1 MAALHHGRAYM
12 IRFRDRGARGRHQGA
27 QIDAH
32 HSFSFADYNDP
43 KHMGFR
49 ALRVLNED
57 RVVPGA
63 GLPEH
68 GHEDMEIVTI
78 VLKGAVEHRDNLGN
92 SAVIRAGEVQRM
104 SAGTGIRHSERNPS
118 LDERT
123 HLLQIWIIPAETGGP
138 PSYEQKSF
146 ADDGGRNRWVT
157 VASGDGRNGSLT
169 LRQDASIEIAH
180 IDDGASIAR
189 TLDPA
194 RGYWI
199 QVVAGIVSLDGT
211 EMREGDGAAI
221 TSEDKLFIEAETD
234 AEVLLV
240 DLP

>member
-1 MAALHHGRAYM
+1 M
-12 IRFRDRGARGRHQGA
+12 IQFRDRGARGRHHGA
-27 QIDAH
+27 QIDAR

-78 VLKGAVEHRDNLGN
+78 VLKGAIEHRDDLGN

-118 LDERT
+118 PDERT
-123 HLLQIWIIPAETGGP
+123 HLLQIWIIPSQTGGP

-146 ADDGGRNRWVT
+146 ADDGSRNRWVT
-157 VASGDGRNGSLT
+157 IASGDGRDGSLT
-169 LRQDASIEIAH
+169 LRQDAAM
-180 IDDGASIAR
+180 DIAR
-189 TLDPA
+189 LDEGKTLARSLDPE

-199 QVVAGIVSLDGT
+199 QVAAGLVSLNGT
-211 EMREGDGAAI
+211 EMREGDGAAA
-221 TSEDKLFIEAETD
+221 TSEEKLSFEADTD
-234 AEVLLV
+234 AELLLI

>member
-1 MAALHHGRAYM
+1 M
-12 IRFRDRGARGRHQGA
+12 IRFRDRGARGRHQGG

-43 KHMGFR
+43 KYMGFR

-68 GHEDMEIVTI
+68 GHQDMEIVTI
-78 VLKGAVEHRDNLGN
+78 VLKGAIEHRDDLGN
-92 SAVIRAGEVQRM
+92 SAIIRAGEVQRM

-118 LDERT
+118 ADERT
-123 HLLQIWIIPAETGGP
+123 HLLQIWIIPAETGGL

-146 ADDGGRNRWVT
+146 TTSGVRNRWIT
-157 VASGDGRNGSLT
+157 VASGDGREGSLT
-169 LRQDASIEIAH
+169 LRQDSVMAIARLDDGKSIE
-180 IDDGASIAR
+180 R
-189 TLDPA
+189 QLDPT
-194 RGYWI
+194 RGYWV
-199 QVVAGIVSLDGT
+199 QVVGGIVALNGI
-211 EMREGDGAAI
+211 EMREGDGAAM
-221 TSEDKLFIEAETD
+221 TLEDTLSIEADTE
-234 AEVLLV
+234 AEVLLI

>member
-1 MAALHHGRAYM
+1 M
-12 IRFRDRGARGRHQGA
+12 IQFRDRGARGRHQGG
-27 QIDAH
+27 QIDAR

-57 RVVPGA
+57 RIVPGA

-92 SAVIRAGEVQRM
+92 CAVIRAGEIQRM

-118 LDERT
+118 ADERT
-123 HLLQIWIIPAETGGP
+123 HLLQIWITPSDFGDP
-138 PSYEQKSF
+138 PSYDQKSF
-146 ADDGGRNRWVT
+146 AADEMRNRWIT
-157 VASGDGRNGSLT
+157 IASGDGREGSLI
-169 LRQDASIEIAH
+169 LRQDAAMAIARL
-180 IDDGASIAR
+180 DDGEAIER
-189 TLDPA
+189 ELDLK
-194 RGYWI
+194 RGYWV
-199 QVVAGIVSLDGT
+199 QVVGGIIALNGT

-221 TSEDKLFIEAETD
+221 TLEDALSIEADTA
-234 AEVLLV
+234 AEVLLI
-240 DLP
+240 DLA

>member
-1 MAALHHGRAYM
+1 M
-12 IRFRDRGARGRHQGA
+12 IQFRDRGARGRHLGA
-27 QIDAH
+27 QIDAR

-78 VLKGAVEHRDNLGN
+78 VLKGAIEHRDNLGN
-92 SAVIRAGEVQRM
+92 GAVIRAGEVQRM
-104 SAGTGIRHSERNPS
+104 SAGTGIRHAERNPS
-118 LDERT
+118 ADERT

-146 ADDGGRNRWVT
+146 AEGRARNRWVT
-157 VASGDGRNGSLT
+157 IASCDGHDGSLT
-169 LRQDASIEIAH
+169 LRQDATMEIARL
-180 IDDGASIAR
+180 DDGATLAR
-189 TLDPA
+189 GLDPA
-194 RGYWI
+194 RGYWVQI
-199 QVVAGIVSLDGT
+199 IAGIVGLNGT

-221 TSEDKLFIEAETD
+221 TSESGLSFTAETD
-234 AEVLLV
+234 AEVLLI

>member
-1 MAALHHGRAYM
+1 M
-12 IRFRDRGARGRHQGA
+12 IQFRDRGARGRHRGG
-27 QIDAH
+27 QIDAQ

-49 ALRVLNED
+49 DLRVLNED
-57 RVVPGA
+57 RIVPGA

-92 SAVIRAGEVQRM
+92 NAIIRAGEVQRM
-104 SAGTGIRHSERNPS
+104 SAGAGIRHSERNPS
-118 LDERT
+118 ADERT
-123 HLLQIWIIPAETGGP
+123 HLLQIWIIPSETGGP

-146 ADDGGRNRWVT
+146 ADDGDRNRWVT
-157 VASGDGRNGSLT
+157 IASGDGREGSLT
-169 LRQDASIEIAH
+169 LRQDASMAIARL
-180 IDDGASIAR
+180 DDGKALER
-189 TLDPA
+189 ELDPN
-194 RGYWI
+194 RGYWVQI
-199 QVVAGIVSLDGT
+199 ISGIIGLNGT

-221 TSEDKLFIEAETD
+221 TSEEALSIAAYTE
-234 AEVLLV
+234 AEVLLI

>member
-1 MAALHHGRAYM
+1 M
-12 IRFRDRGARGRHQGA
+12 IQFRDRGARGRHQGA
-27 QIDAH
+27 QIDAR

-68 GHEDMEIVTI
+68 SHEDMEILTI

-104 SAGTGIRHSERNPS
+104 SAGTGIRHAERNPS
-118 LDERT
+118 ADERT

-146 ADDGGRNRWVT
+146 ADGSARNRWFT
-157 VASGDGRNGSLT
+157 IASRDGRDGSLT
-169 LRQDASIEIAH
+169 LRQDASMEIARL
-180 IDDGASIAR
+180 DDGATLAR
-189 TLDPA
+189 RLDPA
-194 RGYWI
+194 RGYWVQI
-199 QVVAGIVSLDGT
+199 IAGIVGLDGT

-221 TSEDKLFIEAETD
+221 TFENGLVLTAETD
-234 AEVLLV
+234 VEVLLI

>member
-1 MAALHHGRAYM
+1 M
-12 IRFRDRGARGRHQGA
+12 IRFRDRGARGRHQGG

-43 KHMGFR
+43 KHAGFR

-68 GHEDMEIVTI
+68 GHQDMEIVTI
-78 VLKGAVEHRDNLGN
+78 VLKGAIEHRDDLGN
-92 SAVIRAGEVQRM
+92 SAIIRAGEVQRM

-118 LDERT
+118 ADERA
-123 HLLQIWIIPAETGGP
+123 HLLQIWIIPATFGGA

-146 ADDGGRNRWVT
+146 AAADGRNRWT
-157 VASGDGRNGSLT
+157 TIASGDGRDRSLT
-169 LRQDASIEIAH
+169 LRQNAVMA
-180 IDDGASIAR
+180 IAR
-189 TLDPA
+189 LDEGVTIEREIDPD
-194 RGYWI
+194 RGYWV
-199 QVVAGIVSLDGT
+199 QVIGGLVGLNGT
-211 EMREGDGAAI
+211 EMREGDGAALASEALLSI
-221 TSEDKLFIEAETD
+221 TADSE
-234 AEVLLV
+234 AEVLLI

>member
-1 MAALHHGRAYM
+1 M
-12 IRFRDRGARGRHQGA
+12 IQFRDRGARGRHQGA

-43 KHMGFR
+43 KHMRFR
-49 ALRVLNED
+49 TLRVLNED

-118 LDERT
+118 TDERT

-146 ADDGGRNRWVT
+146 ADDGARNRWVT
-157 VASGDGRNGSLT
+157 VASGDGRDGSLR
-169 LRQDASIEIAH
+169 LRQDASMEIAH

-199 QVVAGIVSLDGT
+199 QVVAGIVSLNGI

-221 TSEDKLFIEAETD
+221 TSEDKLFIGAETD
-234 AEVLLV
+234 AEVLLI

>member
-1 MAALHHGRAYM
+1 M
-12 IRFRDRGARGRHQGA
+12 IQFRDRGARGRHQGA

-68 GHEDMEIVTI
+68 GHGDMEIVTI

-92 SAVIRAGEVQRM
+92 SAVVRAGEVQRM

-118 LDERT
+118 ADERT

-138 PSYEQKSF
+138 PTYEQRSF
-146 ADDGGRNRWVT
+146 ADDGERNRWIT
-157 VASGDGRNGSLT
+157 IASGDGRDGSLT
-169 LRQDASIEIAH
+169 LRQDAAM
-180 IDDGASIAR
+180 AIAR
-189 TLDPA
+189 LDEGITINRELDPA
-194 RGYWI
+194 RGYWV
-199 QVVAGIVSLDGT
+199 QVIAGIVGLNGT

-221 TSEDKLFIEAETD
+221 TSEEEISFEADTD
-234 AEVLLV
+234 AEVLLI

>member
-1 MAALHHGRAYM
+1 M

-32 HSFSFADYNDP
+32 LSFSFADYNDP

-118 LDERT
+118 VDERT

-169 LRQDASIEIAH
+169 LRQDAAMDIARL
-180 IDDGASIAR
+180 DDGETLAR
-189 TLDPA
+189 TIDSA
-194 RGYWI
+194 RGYWVQI
-199 QVVAGIVSLDGT
+199 VAGIVILNGT

-234 AEVLLV
+234 AEVLLI

>member
-1 MAALHHGRAYM
+1 M
-12 IRFRDRGARGRHQGA
+12 IQFRDRGARGRHQGG

-43 KHMGFR
+43 RHMGFR

-68 GHEDMEIVTI
+68 GHQDMEIVTI

-92 SAVIRAGEVQRM
+92 NATIRAGEVQRM

-118 LDERT
+118 ADEPT
-123 HLLQIWIIPAETGGP
+123 HLLQIWIIPAEAGGA
-138 PSYEQKSF
+138 PSYEQRSF
-146 ADDGGRNRWVT
+146 ADDGARNRWVT
-157 VASGDGRNGSLT
+157 IASGDARRESLT
-169 LRQDASIEIAH
+169 LQQDAVMDVARL
-180 IDDGASIAR
+180 DDGDILTRS
-189 TLDPA
+189 LDPT
-194 RGYWI
+194 RGYWV
-199 QVVAGIVSLDGT
+199 QVVAGIVSFNGT
-211 EMREGDGAAI
+211 EMREGDGAAV
-221 TSEDKLFIEAETD
+221 TSEDRLAIEAETD
-234 AEVLLV
+234 AEVLLI

>member
-1 MAALHHGRAYM
+1 M
-12 IRFRDRGARGRHQGA
+12 IRFRDRGARGRHLGA
-27 QIDAH
+27 QIDAR

-63 GLPEH
+63 GLPDH

-78 VLKGAVEHRDNLGN
+78 VLKGAIEHRDNLGN

-104 SAGTGIRHSERNPS
+104 SAGTGIRHAERNPS
-118 LDERT
+118 ADERT

-146 ADDGGRNRWVT
+146 AEDSAQNRWIT
-157 VASGDGRNGSLT
+157 IASRDGRDESLT
-169 LRQDASIEIAH
+169 LRQDATMEIARL
-180 IDDGASIAR
+180 DDGATLAR
-189 TLDPA
+189 GLDPI
-194 RGYWI
+194 RGYWVQI
-199 QVVAGIVSLDGT
+199 IAGIVGLNGT
-211 EMREGDGAAI
+211 EMREGDGAAV
-221 TSEDKLFIEAETD
+221 TSESRLTLTAETD
-234 AEVLLV
+234 AEVLLI

>member
-1 MAALHHGRAYM
+1 M
-12 IRFRDRGARGRHQGA
+12 IQFRDRGARGRHQGG
-27 QIDAH
+27 QIDAR

-57 RVVPGA
+57 HVVPGA

-68 GHEDMEIVTI
+68 GHEDIEIVTI
-78 VLKGAVEHRDNLGN
+78 VLEGAVEHRDNLGN

-118 LDERT
+118 ANERT
-123 HLLQIWIIPAETGGP
+123 HLLQIWIIPAAPGGP

-146 ADDGGRNRWVT
+146 AEGGARNRWVT
-157 VASGDGRNGSLT
+157 IASGDGRDGSLT
-169 LRQDASIEIAH
+169 LRQDAAIDIARL
-180 IDDGASIAR
+180 DDGVVLER
-189 TLDPA
+189 RLDPS
-194 RGYWI
+194 RGYWV
-199 QVVAGIVSLDGT
+199 QVIAGIANLNGT

-221 TSEDKLFIEAETD
+221 TSEDDMSVEAGTD
-234 AEVLLV
+234 AELLLI

>member
-1 MAALHHGRAYM
+1 M
-12 IRFRDRGARGRHQGA
+12 IQFRDRGARGRHQGG

-43 KHMGFR
+43 RHMGFR

-68 GHEDMEIVTI
+68 GHQDMEIVTI

-92 SAVIRAGEVQRM
+92 NAIIRAGEVQRM

-118 LDERT
+118 TDEPT
-123 HLLQIWIIPAETGGP
+123 HLLQIWIIPAEAGGA
-138 PSYEQKSF
+138 PSYEQRSF
-146 ADDGGRNRWVT
+146 ADDGARNRWVT
-157 VASGDGRNGSLT
+157 IASGDARDESLT
-169 LRQDASIEIAH
+169 LRQDAVMDVARLDDRH
-180 IDDGASIAR
+180 ILMRS
-189 TLDPA
+189 LDPT
-194 RGYWI
+194 RGYWV
-199 QVVAGIVSLDGT
+199 QVVAGIVSLNGT
-211 EMREGDGAAI
+211 EMREGDGAAV
-221 TSEDKLFIEAETD
+221 TSEDRLAIEAETD
-234 AEVLLV
+234 AEVLLI